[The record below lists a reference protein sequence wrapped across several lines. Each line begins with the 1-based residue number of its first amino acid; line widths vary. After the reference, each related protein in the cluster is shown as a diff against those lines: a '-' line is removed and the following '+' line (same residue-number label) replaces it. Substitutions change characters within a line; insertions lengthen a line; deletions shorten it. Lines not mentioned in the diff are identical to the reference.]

1 MTAECLA
8 EMGTFT
14 ASHLYHIDDSKDND
28 ITMTFSDCH
37 FTEQK
42 LYGRK
47 FHHFNIM
54 QKIVKRD
61 HMANPRSQGAKDGY

>member
-1 MTAECLA
+1 MVISEVYRKMHVFRMTAECLA
-8 EMGTFT
+8 EMGTFMV
-14 ASHLYHIDDSKDND
+14 SDLCPIDDSKDNE
-28 ITMTFSDCH
+28 ITMTFYDCH

-54 QKIVKRD
+54 
-61 HMANPRSQGAKDGY
+61 

>member
-8 EMGTFT
+8 ETGTFT
-14 ASHLYHIDDSKDND
+14 ASHLYHINDSKDND

-54 QKIVKRD
+54 
-61 HMANPRSQGAKDGY
+61 